1 MGNALITLKFV
12 SAKRMLSATDP
23 IQFRRQKLIKKLDEQ
38 IAMAEALRDGHSYT
52 VTRTR
57 RVRDTDSGEKRV
69 VQTLGTVRQWWFMSD
84 SGKVA
89 VQLRYGSKVIT
100 LSKNRNAVEVSNPS
114 ELLTVLQTLRTAVAE
129 GELDNEISIAADV
142 VRTRFVKT
150 KNNKPNAP

>member
-89 VQLRYGSKVIT
+89 VQLRYGSKV
-100 LSKNRNAVEVSNPS
+100 
-114 ELLTVLQTLRTAVAE
+114 
-129 GELDNEISIAADV
+129 
-142 VRTRFVKT
+142 
-150 KNNKPNAP
+150 